1 MSARYEPQAYVHG
14 KKLEAKAVADNGV
27 ELRKALLLYKKWKTN
42 SLSVVGRKKEDVAT
56 LVRLLN
62 AYKDA
67 VEPIFDRRSNSAQE
81 VLQPSILE
89 EFMEYLFA
97 PLASVIGDAGVR
109 APEAGYLD
117 LVFHPR
123 SIGTLLKTPEHTVRT
138 KDHDFVIG
146 SRVEMHLTVGVGGAT
161 QKERLVVP
169 AVALEVKRYLERNM
183 LDECSG
189 TAARVKA
196 ATPYCLYVVVAEYLK
211 MDDCR
216 PELSK
221 IDEIY
226 VLRKQRNSERLAVGF
241 KPNPID
247 SILVWDLHEMVAK
260 HLSKIWWDP
269 ESGVRVGKMFN
280 YV

>member
-1 MSARYEPQAYVHG
+1 MANGYKPQAYVHG
-14 KKLEAKAVADNGV
+14 KKLEAKAAAEPNSD
-27 ELRKALLLYKKWKTN
+27 LPKALAAYRKWKAD
-42 SLSVVGRKKEDVAT
+42 SLAVQTRTRVDIQILVG
-56 LVRLLN
+56 LLN
-62 AYKDA
+62 GYKNA
-67 VEPIFDRRSNSAQE
+67 VEPIFDARSNSAQE

-97 PLASVIGDAGVR
+97 PVASLIGDTGVR

-117 LVFHPR
+117 LVFHPK
-123 SIGTLLKTPEHTVRT
+123 SIATLLAAPEHTVRT

-146 SRVEMHLTVGVGGAT
+146 SRIEMQLAGAGNAAA

-169 AVALEVKRYLERNM
+169 AVALECKRYLERNM

-189 TAARVKA
+189 TAARVKS

-221 IDEIY
+221 IDEIFI
-226 VLRKQRNSERLAVGF
+226 LRKQKNSDRLGPAF

-247 SILVWDLHEMVAK
+247 ADRVWDLHEMVSK
-260 HLSKIWWDP
+260 HLSKVWWDP
-269 ESGVRVGKMFN
+269 EAGVKTGRMFN
-280 YV
+280 FT

>member
-1 MSARYEPQAYVHG
+1 MSTRYEPQAYVHG
-14 KKLEAKAVADNGV
+14 KKLAAKVSEDRGGELAKA
-27 ELRKALLLYKKWKTN
+27 LALYQKWKAGC
-42 SLSVVGRKKEDVAT
+42 LSVSGREKKDIES
-56 LVRLLN
+56 LVKLLN
-62 AYKDA
+62 AYKDE
-67 VEPIFDRRSNSAQE
+67 VEPIFDGRSNSAQE

-89 EFMEYLFA
+89 EFMEYMFA
-97 PLASVIGDAGVR
+97 PIASVIGDTGVR

-123 SIGTLLKTPEHTVRT
+123 SMDTLLKAPEHTVRT

-146 SRVEMHLTVGVGGAT
+146 SRIEMHLVAPAGGEG
-161 QKERLVVP
+161 QKERLIVP

-196 ATPYCLYVVVAEYLK
+196 ATPYCLYIVIAEYLK

-226 VLRKQRNSERLAVGF
+226 VLRKQRNSERLAGGF
-241 KPNPID
+241 RPNPID
-247 SILVWDLHEMVAK
+247 AELVWDLYQMVTR
-260 HLSKIWWDP
+260 HLGKIWWDP
-269 ESGVRVGKMFN
+269 EAGVRVGKMFN
-280 YV
+280 FT